1 MEILFKNHTHSN
13 FDVKVEIVVVENK
26 QELKENYNLINKNT
40 ELPEFPEEANKNV
53 VEKCLY
59 VFL

>member
-1 MEILFKNHTHSN
+1 MVI
-13 FDVKVEIVVVENK
+13 VENK

-53 VEKCLY
+53 VENVCKYFFNEYENMWTLKKDKSVHY
-59 VFL
+59 